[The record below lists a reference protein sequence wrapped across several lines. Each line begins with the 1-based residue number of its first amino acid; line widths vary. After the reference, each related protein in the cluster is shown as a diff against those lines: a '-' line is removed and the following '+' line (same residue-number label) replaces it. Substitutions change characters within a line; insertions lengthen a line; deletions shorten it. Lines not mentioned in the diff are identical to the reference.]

1 MLTKHVKNKK
11 GFSSMK
17 ITNKK
22 IYEILDFMHTIEF
35 FYQEKYLSM
44 NRINKTKD
52 EDRMLCLHPLSFT
65 GSVSSILQSDEKEFV
80 KHPLTT
86 SVQVCIG
93 RVAKEPLIK
102 MMYEHL
108 QLIDDRPEETSE
120 ELCLIGLKITQ
131 SGSYEPDSL
140 RVSPFVWCASRH
152 CRKLPITRD
161 DYDKDMSELA
171 KIISEK
177 ESISKE
183 DLDNFYNSVCKK
195 YSVNADFDGY
205 IAYYRYANGDALENN
220 ESKEDNFSELFSGFY
235 EADLNLVKQSFPTAS
250 SAFRRYVT
258 SLLVSENG
266 YTYRNKPDRDIR
278 KDKDLIKEWLS
289 LEKAPIGKWP
299 SKHSP
304 SLMQQIAI
312 NIAISDET
320 ANQNPIFSVNGPPG
334 TGKTT
339 LLKEIIASNIVQR
352 AILLAEYKEA
362 DDAFKPK
369 GFKDGEYS
377 SKDVD
382 GKGYDKYIRK
392 FNVFKND
399 AINDYGMIVASCNNA
414 AVENITKELPD
425 AKSLLDSIGEDNNE
439 VPQNYYTL
447 NDIRQVFDVSLTTDK
462 IIYSEWDKKEKKTRL
477 YRRNDV
483 FFSKLA
489 SNLLGDEAW
498 GTISAPLGKGS
509 NISNYCWHI
518 LRHLVENYLSISI
531 FDDSVMLERKEQYS
545 EIRNKF
551 YKQLE
556 RVKKLRDSLS
566 QASIKELEN
575 RGVSV
580 LNDEFWREFDS
591 NDIKEST
598 SVQTV
603 NPWTCKEYD
612 REREYLFYLALQLH
626 KAFVISSKCCYENL
640 KNLGMLWKKIKDS
653 NQNMVLFSDKD
664 KELSFADLLNTMF
677 LVTPVISTT
686 FASVSRF
693 LQNIKEPR
701 KIGLLIVDE
710 AGQAPPHAALGALF
724 RCRRAIVVGDPKQVE
739 PVVTDDLDIIKRIL
753 VKKTTEPYMDKTAS
767 VQVCADLLN
776 NYGSNIGGEW
786 VGCPLVVHRRCI
798 NPMFDISNAIS
809 YDGTMKNA
817 TFGPKPEV
825 EKLFVY
831 QKSCWINVDGKEK
844 GKKNHHVENQAKEA
858 LKIIVKSFQKYNGF
872 PDLYVISPF
881 TTVINGLRQCVL
893 ADSSLKC
900 FQDDVKKW
908 VENNCGTVH
917 KFQGKEAKEVIFL
930 LGCDSSASGAVNWVK
945 PNILN
950 VAATRAKFRF
960 YIIGEYN
967 VWQKSRIFKI
977 AKEIM
982 CIDGDFVNAKQKAKP
997 IIIDIPESTPAIT
1010 QSSAKTPNFSEIN
1023 SNIPKSWCSHIFTS
1037 QEFFNLNNGR
1047 WVYADDFL
1055 SKKTGNK
1062 FAAKVKWSE
1071 SEQRIVIVK

>member
-1 MLTKHVKNKK
+1 
-11 GFSSMK
+11 MK
-17 ITNKK
+17 ITNQE
-22 IYEILDFMHTIEF
+22 IYKILDFMHTIEF
-35 FYQEKYLSM
+35 FYQEKYLSE
-44 NRINKTKD
+44 NRIDKIKD
-52 EDRMLCLHPLSFT
+52 KDRMLLLRSLPFT
-65 GSVSSILQSDEKEFV
+65 GFVSSILQSDEKEFV
-80 KHPLTT
+80 NYPLTT
-86 SVQVCIG
+86 SVHVCIG

-102 MMYEHL
+102 KMYKHL
-108 QLIDDRPEETSE
+108 RLNDDRPEETSD

-131 SGSYEPDSL
+131 LGSYEPDSL
-140 RVSPFVWCASRH
+140 RISPFVWCTSRYCH
-152 CRKLPITRD
+152 RLPITRN
-161 DYDKDMSELA
+161 DYDNEMSELA
-171 KIISEK
+171 KIISGK
-177 ESISKE
+177 ENICQA
-183 DLDNFYNSVCKK
+183 DLDNFYNLVCKK
-195 YSVNADFDGY
+195 YSINAVLDGY
-205 IAYYRYANGDALENN
+205 MAYYRYADGDALENN

-235 EADLNLVKQSFPTAS
+235 EADLNLVKQRFPLAS
-250 SAFRRYVT
+250 DAFRNYIT

-266 YTYRNKPDRDIR
+266 YTYRNQPDRDIR
-278 KDKDLIKEWLS
+278 KDKALIKEWLS
-289 LEKAPIGKWP
+289 LEKAPLGKWP

-369 GFKDGEYS
+369 GFIDGEYS

-382 GKGYDKYIRK
+382 GKGYDKFIRK

-425 AKSLLDSIGEDNNE
+425 AKSLLDSIGEDNNK
-439 VPQNYYTL
+439 VSQNYCTL

-462 IIYSEWDKKEKKTRL
+462 IIYSGWVEKEKSYQLCRE
-477 YRRNDV
+477 RDV

-489 SNLLGDEAW
+489 SNLLGDKAW

-509 NISNYCWHI
+509 NINNYCWHI
-518 LRHLVENYLSISI
+518 LRPLVENYLSIHDKSI
-531 FDDSVMLERKEQYS
+531 VSERKEQYNK
-545 EIRNKF
+545 IRIEFNE
-551 YKQLE
+551 QLN
-556 RVKKLRDSLS
+556 RVKRIRDVLL
-566 QASIKELEN
+566 QTNIEMLEKG
-575 RGVSV
+575 GVSV
-580 LNDEFWREFDS
+580 LNDEFWGKFDS

-598 SVQTV
+598 SAQTM

-612 REREYLFYLALQLH
+612 REREYLFYLALQLQ

-640 KNLGMLWKKIKDS
+640 KNLGMLWKKIKNS
-653 NQNMVLFSDKD
+653 NKDMVLFSDKD
-664 KELSFADLLNTMF
+664 KKLSFADLLNTMF

-686 FASVSRF
+686 FASVSKF
-693 LQNIKEPR
+693 LQNIREPR
-701 KIGLLIVDE
+701 QIGLLIVDE

-739 PVVTDDLDIIKRIL
+739 PVVTDDLVLIKRIL
-753 VKKTTEPYMDKTAS
+753 VNKITEPYMDKNAS

-776 NYGSNIGGEW
+776 NYGSNIGDKW

-809 YDGTMKNA
+809 YDKTMKNA

-831 QKSCWINVDGKEK
+831 PKSCWIDVDGKEK
-844 GKKNHHVENQAKEA
+844 GEKNHHVENQAKEA
-858 LKIIVKSFQKYNGF
+858 LKIIVKSFQKYDGF

-881 TTVINGLRQCVL
+881 TTVVNGLCQCVL

-960 YIIGEYN
+960 YIIGDYN
-967 VWQKSRIFKI
+967 VWQKSRIFEI
-977 AKEIM
+977 AKKIM
-982 CIDGDFVNAKQKAKP
+982 CIDGDFVNAKQTAKP
-997 IIIDIPESTPAIT
+997 IIIDISESAPAIT
-1010 QSSAKTPNFSEIN
+1010 RFSVKTSNFSEIN

-1062 FAAKVKWSE
+1062 FAARVEWSE
-1071 SEQRIVIVK
+1071 SEQRIVIVKS